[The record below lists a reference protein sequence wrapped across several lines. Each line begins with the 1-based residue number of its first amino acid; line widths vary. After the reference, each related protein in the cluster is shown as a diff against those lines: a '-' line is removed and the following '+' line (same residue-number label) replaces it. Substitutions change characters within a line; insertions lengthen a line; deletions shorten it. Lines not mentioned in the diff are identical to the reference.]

1 MTYMKVVL
9 IGAGR
14 LAHHLG
20 GALLSAGHDIMQ
32 VYSRTMESASRVAAM
47 AGGSPT
53 NRIADIKADADA
65 YIVAVKDS
73 ALPDLIPQICKGREQ
88 KVFLHTAGSI
98 PMDVFKGM
106 ALHYGV
112 LYPLQTFS
120 KKRKVDFRPIPCF
133 VEGNDDYSV
142 GVATELAGSISGNV
156 RLMSSE
162 ERRYVHLAAI
172 FACNFVNH
180 CYALSADILAKHGL
194 PFDIMLPLIDE
205 TASKVHAMSPAE
217 AQTGPAMRYDEN
229 VIRSQSRLL
238 ASNPFVK
245 EIYDRMSISIHQKA
259 ISND

>member
-1 MTYMKVVL
+1 
-9 IGAGR
+9 
-14 LAHHLG
+14 
-20 GALLSAGHDIMQ
+20 
-32 VYSRTMESASRVAAM
+32 
-47 AGGSPT
+47 
-53 NRIADIKADADA
+53 
-65 YIVAVKDS
+65 
-73 ALPDLIPQICKGREQ
+73 
-88 KVFLHTAGSI
+88 
-98 PMDVFKGM
+98 
-106 ALHYGV
+106 
-112 LYPLQTFS
+112 
-120 KKRKVDFRPIPCF
+120 
-133 VEGNDDYSV
+133 
-142 GVATELAGSISGNV
+142 
-156 RLMSSE
+156 MSSE